1 MKEIYNNLK
10 DSKKELRLVKQH
22 TSKLKTNNLLLPAST
37 FDVQN
42 KSSSKKILDKITIKN
57 IITIWK
63 YINFLTGIGYNQTIH
78 TIDIHKNSSIR

>member
-22 TSKLKTNNLLLPAST
+22 TSKLKTNNLLLPVLT

-42 KSSSKKILDKITIKN
+42 KKVHPR
-57 IITIWK
+57 K
-63 YINFLTGIGYNQTIH
+63 YWT
-78 TIDIHKNSSIR
+78 K

>member
-42 KSSSKKILDKITIKN
+42 KKSSSKKILDKITIKN

-63 YINFLTGIGYNQTIH
+63 YINFLTGNGYN
-78 TIDIHKNSSIR
+78 